1 MANQRQYGT
10 QIKKTKENTEYCF
23 YCEKKMSSKN
33 KTIDHIIPIKKGG
46 SNCVDNLV
54 ICHKKCNRVKGKYT
68 IPELIDQL
76 WKQHKF
82 ADEQRKKSLV
92 REIEKW
98 EKANMKLKRR
108 EQQ

>member
-10 QIKKTKENTEYCF
+10 TIKKIKEDAEYCF

-46 SNCVDNLV
+46 SNCIENLV
-54 ICHKKCNRVKGKYT
+54 ICHKKCNSIKGNYT
-68 IPELIDQL
+68 IPELIEQL
-76 WKQHKF
+76 GKQHKF
-82 ADEQRKKSLV
+82 ADEIRKRQLD

-98 EKANMKLKRR
+98 KRVREKLKR
-108 EQQ
+108 Q